1 MSVRSAT
8 AGARPAAL
16 DGLAVGLM
24 IFLTFSWGLNGVAAK
39 IANTGFDPVFLTL
52 VRSAIAAAL
61 VWGWCVIRGIPLF
74 ARDGTLWA
82 GIAAGALFGFEFLLI
97 FKGLDYTSVARS
109 ALMTNTMPFWVLL
122 GGHFLL
128 GERMDLGKVAGLVLA
143 FAGVAVIFSDEF
155 SLPGPDA
162 WIGDLMC
169 LGAGILWA
177 ATIIVIKGSRLATAG
192 AEKVLLYQLAVSALV
207 TVPLLAI
214 SGPAFREVTALA
226 TGTLVFQAVFISA
239 FTYLL
244 WFWLVRHYPAS
255 GLSSFAFLTPAF
267 SVLMGALV
275 LDEPLTL
282 RLLLALGMIAAGIV
296 IVNRPRPAAAGT

>member
-1 MSVRSAT
+1 MTAVGVHRSESV
-8 AGARPAAL
+8 

-24 IFLTFSWGLNGVAAK
+24 VFLTFSWGLNGVAAK

-52 VRSAIAAAL
+52 ARSAIATVL
-61 VWGWCVIRGIPLF
+61 VWVWCVIRGIPLF

-82 GIAAGALFGFEFLLI
+82 GIAAGALFGFEFLLV

-109 ALMTNTMPFWVLL
+109 ALMINTMPFWVLL

-128 GERMDLGKVAGLVLA
+128 GERMDRGKVAGLVLA
-143 FAGVAVIFSDEF
+143 FAGVAVIFSDQL

-192 AEKVLLYQLAVSALV
+192 AEKVLLYQLAVSRLV
-207 TVPLLAI
+207 TVSLMAV

-226 TGTLVFQAVFISA
+226 TGTLLFQAVFISA

-275 LDEPLTL
+275 LDEKLTL
-282 RLLLALGMIAAGIV
+282 RLLVALAMIAAGIV

>member
-1 MSVRSAT
+1 MTAVGVHRSESV
-8 AGARPAAL
+8 

-24 IFLTFSWGLNGVAAK
+24 VFLTFSWGLNGVAAK

-52 VRSAIAAAL
+52 ARSAIATVL
-61 VWGWCVIRGIPLF
+61 VWVWCVIRGIPLF

-82 GIAAGALFGFEFLLI
+82 GIAAGALFGFEFLLV

-109 ALMTNTMPFWVLL
+109 ALMINTMPFWVLL

-128 GERMDLGKVAGLVLA
+128 GERMDRGKVAGLVLA
-143 FAGVAVIFSDEF
+143 FAGVAVIFSDQL

-192 AEKVLLYQLAVSALV
+192 AEKVLLYQLAVSTLV
-207 TVPLLAI
+207 TVPLLVV

-226 TGTLVFQAVFISA
+226 TGTLLFQAVFISA

-275 LDEPLTL
+275 LDEKLTL
-282 RLLLALGMIAAGIV
+282 RLLLALAMIAAGIV
-296 IVNRPRPAAAGT
+296 IVNRPRPVAAGT